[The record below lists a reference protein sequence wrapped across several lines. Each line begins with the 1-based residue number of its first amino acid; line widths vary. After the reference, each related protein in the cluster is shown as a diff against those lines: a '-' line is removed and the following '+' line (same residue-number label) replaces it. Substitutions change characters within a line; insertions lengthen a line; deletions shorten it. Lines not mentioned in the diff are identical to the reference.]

1 MKRKREDK
9 KKEKCEFEEEEE
21 VKLVF
26 GRIDPDMIDNSLF
39 YLDPS
44 TKSVKRL
51 QIPVDSRIPASNLKN
66 IETDKNRYNLGT
78 FFRD

>member
-51 QIPVDSRIPASNLKN
+51 
-66 IETDKNRYNLGT
+66 
-78 FFRD
+78 

>member
-21 VKLVF
+21 GKLVF

-51 QIPVDSRIPASNLKN
+51 
-66 IETDKNRYNLGT
+66 
-78 FFRD
+78 